1 MNVNCHWAYMYIE
14 DKQVIRVN
22 LSYHACV
29 ETWEESGLLT
39 MCVTGDDALVM
50 LLLSLRSSAMQHH
63 QDRDNTFTYPLHIFI
78 SLLSYWASL
87 QAGDLLYHAP
97 VVLLFCCVRAASQL
111 AAQVDLKFA
120 CLCFAFDGYISRH
133 KDAACFSLSNDSA
146 VLVVIARLAVMKKI
160 AQPTRGCG
168 HSIECI
174 THAGRAAPS
183 RWAASKRSQT
193 APHGCLVV
201 IFLHFLTLWPWPLN
215 FWPNINWWARY
226 RDGLSLCK
234 VWQF

>member
-1 MNVNCHWAYMYIE
+1 MYIE

-22 LSYHACV
+22 VSYHACV

-97 VVLLFCCVRAASQL
+97 VVLLFCCVRAASQV
-111 AAQVDLKFA
+111 AAQVDKNLPAFA
-120 CLCFAFDGYISRH
+120 LLLMVISV
-133 KDAACFSLSNDSA
+133 A
-146 VLVVIARLAVMKKI
+146 VK
-160 AQPTRGCG
+160 TR
-168 HSIECI
+168 
-174 THAGRAAPS
+174 R
-183 RWAASKRSQT
+183 
-193 APHGCLVV
+193 V
-201 IFLHFLTLWPWPLN
+201 FLFLTTVLYL
-215 FWPNINWWARY
+215 
-226 RDGLSLCK
+226 
-234 VWQF
+234 